1 MRRFWQRWSYWDLED
16 KLVWV
21 GKRIVTLLAMAALS
35 GVAMILI
42 VGFVILSNFLLGA
55 QAEDVFVWASFAA
68 VMAANYYMLDGV
80 LWD

>member
-21 GKRIVTLLAMAALS
+21 GKRIVTLLSLAVMA
-35 GVAMILI
+35 GVSLGVI
-42 VGFVILSNFLLGA
+42 VGFVVLFNYLLGA
-55 QAEDVFVWASFAA
+55 QAEDVFVWSCFAVA
-68 VMAANYYMLDGV
+68 MAGNYYMLDGV